1 MKTRESPVTIILF
14 MFMVIFLSSYA
25 QAKIRDNTCS
35 NCHTMHNS
43 QNASHM
49 QLGSTPQ
56 WGLDK
61 GDCLD
66 CHSTTRAV
74 LLRWD
79 CLGCHA
85 KEINTNNNITTDGWP
100 QIALNMGVTYLAGG
114 NYKYVFMD
122 DRYGHNVH
130 GFGSGNIGIDSFQAT
145 TTPPGYDS
153 TYDPS
158 SGGYGSGNTL
168 NQIMCAGQYGC
179 HGNRDTSVPY
189 IAMKA
194 THHADDS
201 MLKFGSIDESKQG
214 GGSGG
219 SDTTAAGKSYRF
231 LYNVKGGEDS
241 DWQATVSATDHNE
254 YKGQT
259 YASRPLGSGQSW
271 ANIDTISEL
280 CAECHGYFHASD
292 EINNQAPPGGSPWKR
307 HPTDVGLPAGGEYAS
322 YTAYSTEAPVARV
335 NIPNSV
341 SGNVNPGTDDAIV
354 MCLSC
359 HRAHA
364 SEYLDILRWD
374 YSDMIAGDSSK
385 SGGCFT
391 CHTQKNTSP

>member
-1 MKTRESPVTIILF
+1 MKTRKTPVTILLC
-14 MFMVIFLSSYA
+14 MLMSFLLPAYS
-25 QAKIRDNTCS
+25 QAKIRNNTCS

-49 QLGSTPQ
+49 KLDNTPIS
-56 WGLDK
+56 GF
-61 GDCLD
+61 GEGECAD
-66 CHSTTRAV
+66 CHSSTRAV
-74 LLRWD
+74 LLRLD

-85 KEINTNNNITTDGWP
+85 KEINTNNNITADAWP
-100 QIALNMGVTYLAGG
+100 QIALNTGVTYLSGG
-114 NYKYVFMD
+114 NYKYVFAD

-130 GFGSGNIGIDSFQAT
+130 GFGSGNIGIDGYQAT

-158 SGGYGSGNTL
+158 NGGYGSGNSQ
-168 NQIMCAGQYGC
+168 NQVMCAGQYGC
-179 HGNRDTSVPY
+179 HGNRDTPVPY

-201 MLKFGSIDESKQG
+201 MLRFGSINEGQQG
-214 GGSGG
+214 GGFGG
-219 SDTTAAGKSYRF
+219 SDKTATGKSYRF
-231 LYNVKGGEDS
+231 LYNVHGGEDS

-259 YASRPLGSGQSW
+259 YASRPLASGQTW

-292 EINNQAPPGGSPWKR
+292 EINSQAPPSGSPWKR
-307 HPTDVGLPAGGEYAS
+307 HPTDVSLPASGEYAS

-335 NIPNSV
+335 NIPDSPSGTV
-341 SGNVNPGTDDAIV
+341 TPSGNTDDIV

-364 SEYLDILRWD
+364 SEYPDILRWD
-374 YSDMIAGDSSK
+374 YSTMIAGGGG